1 MTRIRFCAWL
11 GCVLMAS
18 SALATP
24 TVYVT
29 ETAGDYSGTGGE
41 FTLTP
46 NGALSALLG
55 SSASFESFCLEKN
68 ETVSMNSTYD
78 AVLNTGSVKGGS
90 GGQTQTNFDPLDPK
104 TAYLYTRFLDGSLQS
119 LGYNY
124 TSGPGREQSAAALQ
138 NVIWYLENENTTLSA
153 TGLEHTFYTAAVTA
167 VDVDH
172 TWTDLGN
179 IRALNLYDVG
189 YANNLVHA
197 RQDMLTSVAAIPA
210 PGALILVGLGASLVG
225 WLRRRRTL

>member
-1 MTRIRFCAWL
+1 MTKIRFCAWL

-29 ETAGDYSGTGGE
+29 ETAGYYSGTGGE

-55 SSASFESFCLEKN
+55 SSTSFESFCLEKN
-68 ETVSMNSTYD
+68 ETASMNSTYD

-90 GGQTQTNFDPLDPK
+90 GGQTQTNFDPLDPR
-104 TAYLYTRFLDGSLQS
+104 TAYLYSQFAAGTLT
-119 LGYNY
+119 GYNY
-124 TSGPGREQSAAALQ
+124 NVGAGREQSAQALQ
-138 NVIWYLENENTTLSA
+138 NVIWYLEGETTSISS
-153 TGLEHTFYTAAVTA
+153 TGLEHTFYMGAQNSG
-167 VDVDH
+167 
-172 TWTDLGN
+172 WTDLGN